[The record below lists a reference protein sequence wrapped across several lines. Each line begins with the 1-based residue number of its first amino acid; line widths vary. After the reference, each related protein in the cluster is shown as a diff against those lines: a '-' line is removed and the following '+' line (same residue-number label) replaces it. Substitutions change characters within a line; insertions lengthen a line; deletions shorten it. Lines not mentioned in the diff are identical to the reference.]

1 MPSGYMPQ
9 KIYRFRSLFSVR
21 SILISLIKNLIIC
34 GTSLTFLFRVNT
46 VRIKI
51 VDMSATLLFGI
62 LWLLAV
68 TAIVTV
74 LERWYRNRTLQKP
87 VRRIL
92 DATEEVTKGN
102 LKAAIEPI
110 HKDSEQQNEFDLII
124 RNFNLM
130 LKELQGMETLKT
142 GFISNV
148 SHEMKTPLS
157 SISNYAVLMQMPG
170 IGEEK
175 RIAYAKQVAE
185 STRRLSSMITNIL
198 KLNKLE
204 NQTIFPMQET
214 VDLSEQIVQSILG
227 FESVWEDKNIE
238 IDADIPDGVIY
249 RCDQGLLEIVWNNLI
264 SNAVKFTPEGGR
276 IRIQLTQT
284 DSALKVLVQDNG
296 IGMDK
301 ETQQHIFEKFYQ
313 GDTSHST
320 HGNGLGLALVARI
333 LDIVYGSIEVQS
345 APGKGSTFIVS
356 LPLRSQAS

>member
-185 STRRLSSMITNIL
+185 STRRLSSMITCRKQL
-198 KLNKLE
+198 TFLSRSCRV
-204 NQTIFPMQET
+204 FS
-214 VDLSEQIVQSILG
+214 DLSPSGKTRTLRLTRIS
-227 FESVWEDKNIE
+227 
-238 IDADIPDGVIY
+238 
-249 RCDQGLLEIVWNNLI
+249 RTGL
-264 SNAVKFTPEGGR
+264 STGA
-276 IRIQLTQT
+276 IRDFWRLSGTT
-284 DSALKVLVQDNG
+284 
-296 IGMDK
+296 
-301 ETQQHIFEKFYQ
+301 
-313 GDTSHST
+313 
-320 HGNGLGLALVARI
+320 
-333 LDIVYGSIEVQS
+333 
-345 APGKGSTFIVS
+345 
-356 LPLRSQAS
+356 